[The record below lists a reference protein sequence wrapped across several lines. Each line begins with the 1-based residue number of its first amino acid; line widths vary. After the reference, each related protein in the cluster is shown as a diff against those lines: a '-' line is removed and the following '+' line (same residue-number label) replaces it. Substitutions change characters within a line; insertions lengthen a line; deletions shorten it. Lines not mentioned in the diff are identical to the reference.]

1 MDFLYSTVTSVLT
14 RVRTSL
20 LPDVLSS
27 KPMTTP
33 EETATSPLSAS
44 EQQEVPQK
52 KDAFH
57 EALWQTLQEKQY
69 RGTIH
74 ASHPVH
80 TLSPCPKVNPGF
92 QVATAPAISNKT
104 PIPVFDLPL
113 LDSESGS
120 GVSESDA
127 EDYEHEEME
136 SIQVFL
142 LNYCYK
148 AFSNRL

>member
-1 MDFLYSTVTSVLT
+1 
-14 RVRTSL
+14 
-20 LPDVLSS
+20 
-27 KPMTTP
+27 MTTP
-33 EETATSPLSAS
+33 EETSPSPLSAS

-80 TLSPCPKVNPGF
+80 TLSSSPKGNPGF
-92 QVATAPAISNKT
+92 QVTTASRISNKS
-104 PIPVFDLPL
+104 PVPVFDLPL

-120 GVSESDA
+120 GVSDNDD
-127 EDYEHEEME
+127 EDDEHGEME

-142 LNYCYK
+142 LTYC
-148 AFSNRL
+148 